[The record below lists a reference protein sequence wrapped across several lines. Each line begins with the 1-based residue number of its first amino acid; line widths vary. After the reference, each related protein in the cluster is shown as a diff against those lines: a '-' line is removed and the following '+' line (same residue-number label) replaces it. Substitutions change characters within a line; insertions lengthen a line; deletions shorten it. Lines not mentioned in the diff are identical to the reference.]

1 MTHFTQRV
9 VEAAAVGLFVLGLA
23 VFSLFAVKHVYFRLD
38 EEKTKNSELEKEIQ
52 SLQQRNS
59 ELESA
64 SKACVP

>member
-23 VFSLFAVKHVYFRLD
+23 VFSLFAVKHVYIRLD
-38 EEKTKNSELEKEIQ
+38 EEKTKNSELENEVQ
-52 SLQQRNS
+52 SLRQRNG

-64 SKACVP
+64 AKAGVP